1 MTSSDFSK
9 RRNNVL
15 MHPSTMLYYKNL
27 QKILD
32 ARKTRASDITI
43 RRQIVESQNRN
54 NYQMEYDRIR
64 AQLDQSVL
72 KGLTIPHL
80 DKRKKELELLGIM
93 ATKGLH

>member
-1 MTSSDFSK
+1 MTVSDFTK
-9 RRNNVL
+9 RRNNAL

-43 RRQIVESQNRN
+43 RRQIMESQNRN
-54 NYQMEYDRIR
+54 NYQLEYDRIR
-64 AQLDQSVL
+64 GQLDQSVL